1 MSEND
6 KEKEII
12 KPLIHHQGGFVKP
25 NKEVIYPI
33 KFVEKDKSPEEKI
46 YILLYTLNDIEDDVE
61 SKTFSVCI
69 GRTMAYLDIRN
80 KLQSGLSIDVH
91 RSIVLTETRQ
101 TETETGYS
109 KYFVVPFKEAISV
122 YAFCVSCATYF
133 NDNDFDIEDY
143 SDGDVPESPIDYN
156 DRPFSEDEIAYRQML
171 DDGMHSKFNLA
182 DPNNFIDSTN
192 V

>member
-1 MSEND
+1 MAED
-6 KEKEII
+6 VKKEII
-12 KPLIHHQGGFVKP
+12 KPLVHHQGAFVKS
-25 NKEVIYPI
+25 NTEIIYPI

-46 YILLYTLNDIEDDVE
+46 YILLYELNDIEDDVQ

-91 RSIVLTETRQ
+91 RSIILTETRQ

-109 KYFVVPFKEAISV
+109 KYFMVPFKDAISV
-122 YAFCVSCATYF
+122 YAFCISSAPYF
-133 NDNDFDIEDY
+133 NDDEFDIEDY
-143 SDGDVPESPIDYN
+143 SDGDVPENKVEYN
-156 DRPFSEDEIAYRQML
+156 DRPFTEFEMEYMQML
-171 DDGMHSKFNLA
+171 DDGMNSKFNITN
-182 DPNNFIDSTN
+182 PNNFIDITN